1 MHESTM
7 HLTVEITTPVHRT
20 ICTDACG
27 IGKVTPPGMVF
38 GGDWWIEK
46 CRVVQYLK
54 TGSFQPFFEMRRHA
68 HAPARRVRMSS
79 PAATGLLS
87 CYLRVSF
94 RFIQTWVFLTRF

>member
-1 MHESTM
+1 MHAG
-7 HLTVEITTPVHRT
+7 L
-20 ICTDACG
+20 A
-27 IGKVTPPGMVF
+27 KVTLPGMVF
-38 GGDWWIEK
+38 GAIGELKK

-94 RFIQTWVFLTRF
+94 RLIQTRVFLTRF